1 MCVRGIDLASDST
14 ILRLD
19 FGTAPKK
26 VVFFFLT
33 VIHVYATYLVFGM
46 KKKKKIDEDYLCL
59 RFVLVFTNKIT
70 VN

>member
-26 VVFFFLT
+26 AVFFFLT
-33 VIHVYATYLVFGM
+33 VSLIHVYATYLVFGM
-46 KKKKKIDEDYLCL
+46 KKKKKKNRRRLVMPEICL
-59 RFVLVFTNKIT
+59 SFYK
-70 VN
+70 

>member
-26 VVFFFLT
+26 VVFFFSYRNPRKCNLF
-33 VIHVYATYLVFGM
+33 ISLVFGI
-46 KKKKKIDEDYLCL
+46 KKKI
-59 RFVLVFTNKIT
+59 NK
-70 VN
+70 